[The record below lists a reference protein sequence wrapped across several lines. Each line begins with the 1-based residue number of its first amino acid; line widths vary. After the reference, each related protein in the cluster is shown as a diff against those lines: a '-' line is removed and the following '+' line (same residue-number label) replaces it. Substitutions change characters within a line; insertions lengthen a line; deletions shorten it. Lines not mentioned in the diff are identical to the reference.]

1 MKKPWRIL
9 LALLTAILVFLL
21 ARSLTRG
28 PLSLRRLDDHPLYV
42 MHYAGDYGF
51 DQYLQTGVY
60 PSQPASSAAEVETE
74 AWGCTVFAALNPA
87 GERLL
92 GRNFDWYA
100 DHPALLLFTDPP
112 DGYASVAMVDLWYL
126 DYTGDSIGLF
136 ERQNLSRA
144 PYLPFDGMNEM
155 GVAVGMMALP
165 YGNGMRDPALRTL
178 EDLDVIRLVLD
189 FAASVD
195 QAIELLNQ
203 YNVRFSVEIPL
214 HYLIA
219 DASGESAVIE
229 YVAGEMRVLRNEQS
243 WQVAT
248 NFIISEEQPQG
259 ASSSCRRYNKAYQTL
274 EDQQGSLT
282 SPQAL
287 ALLEGVSQSGSFPTI
302 WSVLYNLTTG
312 EISVVM
318 DRNYQ
323 EIYTFQLKR
332 NLTP

>member
-1 MKKPWRIL
+1 MKKTWRIL
-9 LALLTAILVFLL
+9 LALLTALLVFLL

-60 PSQPASSAAEVETE
+60 PSQPASPEEAAEAE
-74 AWGCTVFAALNPA
+74 AWGCTVFAALSPA

-100 DHPALLLFTDPP
+100 DHPAMLLFTNPP
-112 DGYASVAMVDLWYL
+112 DGYASVSMVDLWYL

-136 ERQNLSRA
+136 ERQNLSRT
-144 PYLPFDGMNEM
+144 PTIPFDGMNEM

-165 YGNGMRDPALRTL
+165 YGNGMRDPALHTL
-178 EDLDVIRLVLD
+178 EDLEVMRLVLD
-189 FAASVD
+189 YAASVD
-195 QAIELLNQ
+195 QAIELLNG
-203 YNVRFSVEIPL
+203 YNVRFSVDIPL

-219 DASGESAVIE
+219 DAGGHSTVIE
-229 YVAGEMRVLRNEQS
+229 YVAGEMRVLPNEAP

-248 NFIISEEQPQG
+248 NFILSEEQPDG
-259 ASSSCRRYNKAYQTL
+259 AASSCRRYNRAYQTL
-274 EDQQGSLT
+274 EDQHGSLT

-287 ALLEGVSQSGSFPTI
+287 DLLEQVSQSGSFPTI

-312 EISVVM
+312 EINVVM

-323 EIYTFQLKR
+323 EIFTFQLKR
-332 NLTP
+332 TSTP

>member
-1 MKKPWRIL
+1 MKKLWLILAGLVAFLLIL
-9 LALLTAILVFLL
+9 LVV
-21 ARSLTRG
+21 RSFIQG
-28 PLSLRRLDDHPLYV
+28 PLSLRRLYDHPLYV

-60 PSQPASSAAEVETE
+60 PSQPASPEEAVDAD

-100 DHPALLLFTDPP
+100 DHPAMLLFTNPP
-112 DGYASVAMVDLWYL
+112 DGYASVSMVDLWYL

-165 YGNGMRDPALRTL
+165 YGNGMRDPALHTL
-178 EDLDVIRLVLD
+178 EDLEVIRLVLD
-189 FAASVD
+189 YAASVD
-195 QAIELLNQ
+195 QAIELLQ
-203 YNVRFSVEIPL
+203 DYNVHFDAGIPL

-219 DASGESAVIE
+219 DDGGNSAVIE
-229 YVAGEMRVLRNEQS
+229 YVSGEMRVLRNEQP

-259 ASSSCRRYNKAYQTL
+259 AASSCPRYNRAYQTL
-274 EDQQGSLT
+274 EDQHSSLA

-287 ALLEGVSQSGSFPTI
+287 DLLEQVSQSGSFPTI

-312 EISVVM
+312 EISLVM

-323 EIYTFQLKR
+323 EIFTFQLKR
-332 NLTP
+332 TSTP